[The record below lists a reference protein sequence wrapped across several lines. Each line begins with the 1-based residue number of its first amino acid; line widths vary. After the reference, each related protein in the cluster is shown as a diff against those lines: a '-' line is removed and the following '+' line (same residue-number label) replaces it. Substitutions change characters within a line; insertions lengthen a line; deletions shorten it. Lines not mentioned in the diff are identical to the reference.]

1 VIKNRHAPVSPEVFE
16 LIQWILDPKVIDGAL
31 RSAIHA
37 HGFITTKS
45 GPIRVIEK
53 DASGNDVE
61 FTVPTCSTS
70 SASKRIRGAVRTRIE
85 EYLSNKAKKELDKPK
100 PRWYSWRVRLERS

>member
-1 VIKNRHAPVSPEVFE
+1 VIRNREAPVSPETFK

-37 HGFITTKS
+37 HGMISTKS

-53 DASGNDVE
+53 DASGNDIE
-61 FTVPTCSTS
+61 FTVSTCSTS

-85 EYLSNKAKKELDKPK
+85 EYLANEAKKTVDKPK
-100 PRWYSWRVRLERS
+100 KKWYSSIVRLGRS